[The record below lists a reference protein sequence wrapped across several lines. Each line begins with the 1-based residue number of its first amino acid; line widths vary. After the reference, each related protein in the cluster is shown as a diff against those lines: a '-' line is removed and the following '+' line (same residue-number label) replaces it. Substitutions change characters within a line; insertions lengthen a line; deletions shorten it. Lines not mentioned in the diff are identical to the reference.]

1 MFSIESIIV
10 VSASTIGGNSQL
22 TLQPMR
28 NDMYCGATPLNVT
41 ITTNPVVNNIHY
53 STGVTR
59 VADAPTLLNIPPP
72 LVDVPQ
78 EVGNMPPN
86 DSVMTG
92 TIPQEMDW
100 PMEAATDVVDDMA
113 ILIING
119 LTSADIYNPCKRQ
132 PALGIEYGT
141 IPNSAF
147 SASSFVEGREPYT
160 ARLNGRLAWRPA
172 YMEADQYLF
181 VDLGARYY
189 VTGVSTQGRRA
200 AKEYVTI
207 YNIMYSDNGH
217 NWFHYTNEDKIIV
230 NFVGNKND
238 NGIVRNNFSDPFIS
252 RFVRFNPRQW
262 NNFISMRVEIYGCP
276 FTSSSFTFDGQAIAY
291 YDATFI
297 PLHNLQDELRLRFKT
312 NYPNGVLFY
321 AKGTQ
326 NNDYL
331 TIELRNGSIFVGIDL
346 GSTPERPGATVIQA
360 GSVLDDY
367 QWHDLAIIR
376 YWKNVSVKIDQTVVY
391 EESQS
396 AFNSLDLDGKLYV
409 GGAPNHMERGI
420 TVRPN
425 FQGCLENVL
434 YISPSTNAILDI
446 LLNLQRQLP
455 FYGLEQGRVGSGAL
469 CEDDSLNMHSYTFKT
484 FDSYLEV
491 FRKPG
496 ATSIDVSFQMR
507 TFEPNG
513 ILFYTNLSEPRYF
526 MVGINDVPD
535 QDFLRLFLDEGQ
547 LSCTVQLNG
556 NKRTVRHRRNNLHD
570 GQWHEISLL
579 LTQYRFN
586 ITVDYE
592 PEFSNTR
599 NNLSTTDRF
608 TFSTN
613 GDQVNR
619 ETTMNGFVGCLRQ
632 VIMSGVQILPRD
644 ITNNLTAIIAND
656 NRPRTGSVVNHGV
669 LLDACEMFDR
679 CTPNPCRHGGTWT
692 RFHCDCSQTGYSG
705 AVCHVSDMPLSC
717 LDYKLNRMKI
727 DEVIPERITIIDID
741 GSGPLAPFPIVCRYG
756 SKSEILNVT
765 EIGHYHELES
775 YVSSGY
781 QLPNTIYS
789 QTINYRVPLLQLFS
803 LIDRSYVCKQYIEY
817 TCFNSRLLN
826 YPNSPYGWWV
836 GRTNQTMDY
845 WGGSEI
851 GTGKCSCGLD
861 MSCANPNLFCNCD
874 SQFTTELKD
883 GGYLTRKEY
892 LPVLRV
898 EFGDTGPVGSP
909 QYGRYQVGRLYCEG
923 DLLYDN
929 TVTFR
934 KADAIITVPPFEAKV
949 AGDIRFQFKTGF
961 DSATFGSAIIVQ
973 NVGYDNGDLIEI
985 RLQAPREI
993 AFRYSVGRGTNII
1006 TIRAPYDFN
1015 DNDWHTVQIEIN
1027 RQEARLSVD
1036 DLSAANPEDQTT
1048 FRHIRLTSNLTIG
1061 ASVTNRNGFV
1071 GCIRAFQVNGKL
1083 MDLKSQALRGMYG
1096 ISPDCIGKCQSNP
1109 CLNGGRCNERWS
1121 TYDCDC
1127 TFTPFRGPIC
1137 STEIGTRLEANTMI
1151 KYVFPT
1157 QGVTATEEETIR
1169 VLFTTYKKQ
1178 GILIQLKSDRVDE
1191 KGMIDYFTLEMNNN
1205 GGVRVKF
1212 NYGFDTFEY
1221 NVPYDLTNGQ
1231 NHEII
1236 VTRRDHGKLIIVSVD
1251 NYEPYID
1258 VFPQT
1263 QQIDMQFDSPRVMY
1277 IGRNETTP
1285 PEEGFTGCISR
1296 LQFNR
1301 IFPLKY
1307 AFLEE
1312 RDPSITWTGGSIRE
1326 WPCGT
1331 EPVKYLPEPLE
1342 IPPDRGFT
1350 ILALPRPIYKQ
1361 NVYARNLGLILG
1373 SMGFLLLLILVGLGV
1388 CYQKSSK
1395 SGHYKTKEDKGADQA
1410 IDADIAIIK
1419 GDPRHPDLTEP
1430 KEWIL

>member
-1 MFSIESIIV
+1 MNVEILIAA
-10 VSASTIGGNSQL
+10 SASNLSRRSELMILPGRSNMYGG
-22 TLQPMR
+22 
-28 NDMYCGATPLNVT
+28 LNPPTVT
-41 ITTNPVVNNIHY
+41 ILQNQAAVSVPFQFSTAIRPADNPE
-53 STGVTR
+53 R
-59 VADAPTLLNIPPP
+59 MLNIPAEVVTLPP
-72 LVDVPQ
+72 ENGTFQGLPPEDADWSIEADTSHVDQ
-78 EVGNMPPN
+78 L
-86 DSVMTG
+86 
-92 TIPQEMDW
+92 
-100 PMEAATDVVDDMA
+100 A
-113 ILIING
+113 LIVING
-119 LTSADIYNPCKRQ
+119 LTTADIYSPCKRQ
-132 PALGIEYGT
+132 PALGFEIGT
-141 IPNSAF
+141 IPDTAF
-147 SASSFVEGREPYT
+147 SASSFVEGREPFR
-160 ARLNGRLAWRPA
+160 ARLNDRFAWRPA
-172 YMEADQYLF
+172 FMESDQYLSIN
-181 VDLGARYY
+181 LGARYY
-189 VTGVSTQGRRA
+189 VTGVATQGRRA
-200 AKEYVTI
+200 AREYVTR

-217 NWFHYTNEDKIIV
+217 NWFQYTNEDKIIV
-230 NFVGNKND
+230 NFVGNRND
-238 NGIVRNNFSDPFIS
+238 NGIVRNNFSDPFIA
-252 RFVRFNPRQW
+252 RYIRFNPRQW
-262 NNFISMRVEIYGCP
+262 NNFISMRVEVYGCP
-276 FTSSSFTFDGQAIAY
+276 FTASSFTFDGQTIAY

-297 PLHNLQDELRLRFKT
+297 PLHNQQDELRLRFKT
-312 NYPNGVLFY
+312 NYPTGVLFY

-331 TIELRNGSIFVGIDL
+331 TVELRDGSIFVGLDL

-367 QWHDLAIIR
+367 QWHDLAITR
-376 YWKNVSVKIDQTVVY
+376 YWKNISVKIDQTVIY

-396 AFNSLDLDGKLYV
+396 AFNSLDLDGRLYI

-420 TVRPN
+420 SVRPN
-425 FQGCLENVL
+425 FQGCLENVI
-434 YISPSTNAILDI
+434 YVSPSTDAILDI
-446 LLNLQRQLP
+446 LQNLQRQIP

-484 FDSYLEV
+484 FNAYLEI

-496 ATSIDVSFQMR
+496 ASSIDVSFQMR

-513 ILFYTNLSEPRYF
+513 ILFYTNLSEPRYY

-547 LSCTVQLNG
+547 LACTVQING
-556 NKRTVRHRRNNLHD
+556 NKRTVRHRRINLHD

-579 LTQYRFN
+579 LTQFRFN

-592 PEFSNTR
+592 PEFSNTQ
-599 NNLSTTDRF
+599 NNLSTTDLF
-608 TFSTN
+608 TFSSN
-613 GDQVNR
+613 GGQIYR
-619 ETTMNGFVGCLRQ
+619 ETSMNGFVGCLRQ
-632 VIMSGVQILPRD
+632 VIMSGIQILPRD
-644 ITNNLTAIIAND
+644 IATNLTAVRAND
-656 NRPRTGSVVNHGV
+656 NRPRTGAVINHGV
-669 LLDACEMFDR
+669 LIDACEMFDR
-679 CTPNPCRHGGTWT
+679 CTPNPCRHGGMCHQTWT
-692 RFHCDCSQTGYSG
+692 RFHCDCSGTGYSG

-717 LDYKLNRMKI
+717 LDYKLNRMKV
-727 DEVIPERITIIDID
+727 DEIIPERRTMIDID
-741 GSGPLAPFPIVCRYG
+741 GSGPLAPFPVICRYG
-756 SKSEILNVT
+756 SKTESLNLT

-775 YVSSGY
+775 YVPSGY
-781 QLPNTIYS
+781 QLPNLLYS
-789 QTINYRVPLLQLFS
+789 QAINYLVPLLQLFS

-826 YPNSPYGWWV
+826 YPNSPFGWWV

-861 MSCANPNLFCNCD
+861 MTCANPNLFCNCD

-883 GGYLTRKEY
+883 AGYLTRKEY

-909 QYGRYQVGRLYCEG
+909 QYARYQVGRLNCEG

-934 KADAIITVPPFEAKV
+934 KADAIITVPPFEAKI
-949 AGDIRFQFKTGF
+949 AGDMRFQFKTGF
-961 DSATFGSAIIVQ
+961 NSATFGSAILVQ

-985 RLQAPREI
+985 RLQSPREI
-993 AFRYSVGRGTNII
+993 AFRYSVGRGTNIV

-1015 DNDWHTVQIEIN
+1015 DNNWHTVHIEIN
-1027 RQEARLSVD
+1027 RQEARLTVD

-1048 FRHIRLTSNLTIG
+1048 FRHIQLTSNLTIG

-1071 GCIRAFQVNGKL
+1071 GCIRAFQVNGQL
-1083 MDLKSQALRGMYG
+1083 IDLKSQALRGMYG
-1096 ISPDCIGKCQSNP
+1096 ISPDCTGKCQSNP

-1151 KYVFPT
+1151 KYIFPT

-1169 VLFTTYKKQ
+1169 VMFTTYKKQ
-1178 GILIQLKSDRVDE
+1178 GILMQLKSDRIDE
-1191 KGMIDYFTLEMNNN
+1191 KGLIDYFTLELNNN

-1236 VTRRDHGKLIIVSVD
+1236 VTRRNQGKLIVISVD

-1263 QQIDMQFDSPRVMY
+1263 QQIDMQFDSPRFMY

-1312 RDPSITWTGGSIRE
+1312 RDPSITWTGSSIRE

-1331 EPVKYLPEPLE
+1331 EPVKYLPEPVE
-1342 IPPDRGFT
+1342 IPPDRGFS
-1350 ILALPRPIYKQ
+1350 ILALPRPMYKQ
-1361 NVYARNLGLILG
+1361 YVYERNLALILG
-1373 SMGFLLLLILVGLGV
+1373 SMGFLFIFLLVGIGI
-1388 CYQKSSK
+1388 CYQKSNK

-1410 IDADIAIIK
+1410 IDADAAIIR
-1419 GDPRHPDLTEP
+1419 GDSRHPDLTEA

>member
-1 MFSIESIIV
+1 MNVEILIAA
-10 VSASTIGGNSQL
+10 SASNLSRRSELMILPGRSNMYGG
-22 TLQPMR
+22 
-28 NDMYCGATPLNVT
+28 LNPPTVT
-41 ITTNPVVNNIHY
+41 ILQNQAAVSVPFQFSTAIRPADNPE
-53 STGVTR
+53 R
-59 VADAPTLLNIPPP
+59 MLNIPAEVVTLPP
-72 LVDVPQ
+72 ENGTFQGLPPEDADWSIEADTSHVDQ
-78 EVGNMPPN
+78 L
-86 DSVMTG
+86 
-92 TIPQEMDW
+92 
-100 PMEAATDVVDDMA
+100 A
-113 ILIING
+113 LIVING
-119 LTSADIYNPCKRQ
+119 LTTADIYSPCKRQ
-132 PALGIEYGT
+132 PALGFEIGT
-141 IPNSAF
+141 IPDTAF
-147 SASSFVEGREPYT
+147 SASSFVEGREPFR
-160 ARLNGRLAWRPA
+160 ARLNDRFAWRPA
-172 YMEADQYLF
+172 FMESDQYLSIN
-181 VDLGARYY
+181 LGARYY
-189 VTGVSTQGRRA
+189 VTGVATQGRRA
-200 AKEYVTI
+200 AREYVTR

-217 NWFHYTNEDKIIV
+217 NWFQYTNEDKIIV
-230 NFVGNKND
+230 NFVGNRND
-238 NGIVRNNFSDPFIS
+238 NGIVRNNFSDPFIA
-252 RFVRFNPRQW
+252 RYIRFNPRQW
-262 NNFISMRVEIYGCP
+262 NNFISMRVEVYGCP
-276 FTSSSFTFDGQAIAY
+276 FTASSFTFDGQTIAY

-297 PLHNLQDELRLRFKT
+297 PLHNQQDELRLRFKT
-312 NYPNGVLFY
+312 NYPTGVLFY

-331 TIELRNGSIFVGIDL
+331 TVELRDGSIFVGLDL

-367 QWHDLAIIR
+367 QWHDLAITR
-376 YWKNVSVKIDQTVVY
+376 YWKNISVKIDQTVIY

-396 AFNSLDLDGKLYV
+396 AFNSLDLDGRLYI

-420 TVRPN
+420 T
-425 FQGCLENVL
+425 
-434 YISPSTNAILDI
+434 
-446 LLNLQRQLP
+446 
-455 FYGLEQGRVGSGAL
+455 
-469 CEDDSLNMHSYTFKT
+469 DDSLNMHSYTFKT
-484 FDSYLEV
+484 FNAYLEI

-496 ATSIDVSFQMR
+496 ASSIDVSFQMR

-513 ILFYTNLSEPRYF
+513 ILFYTNLSEPRYY

-547 LSCTVQLNG
+547 LACTVQING
-556 NKRTVRHRRNNLHD
+556 NKRTVRHRRINLHD

-579 LTQYRFN
+579 LTQFRFN

-592 PEFSNTR
+592 PEFSNTQ
-599 NNLSTTDRF
+599 NNLSTTDLF
-608 TFSTN
+608 TFSSN
-613 GDQVNR
+613 GGQIYR
-619 ETTMNGFVGCLRQ
+619 ETSMNGFVGCLRQ
-632 VIMSGVQILPRD
+632 VIMSGIQILPRD
-644 ITNNLTAIIAND
+644 IATNLTAVRAND
-656 NRPRTGSVVNHGV
+656 NRPRTGAVINHGV
-669 LLDACEMFDR
+669 LIDACEMFDR
-679 CTPNPCRHGGTWT
+679 CTPNPCRHGGMCHQTWT
-692 RFHCDCSQTGYSG
+692 RFHCDCSGTGYSG

-717 LDYKLNRMKI
+717 LDYKLNRMKV
-727 DEVIPERITIIDID
+727 DEIIPERRTMIDID
-741 GSGPLAPFPIVCRYG
+741 GSGPLAPFPVICRYG
-756 SKSEILNVT
+756 SKTESLNLT

-775 YVSSGY
+775 YVPSGY
-781 QLPNTIYS
+781 QLPNLLYS
-789 QTINYRVPLLQLFS
+789 QAINYLVPLLQLFS

-826 YPNSPYGWWV
+826 YPNSPFGWWV

-861 MSCANPNLFCNCD
+861 MTCANPNLFCNCD

-883 GGYLTRKEY
+883 AGYLTRKEY

-909 QYGRYQVGRLYCEG
+909 QYARYQVGRLNCEG

-934 KADAIITVPPFEAKV
+934 KADAIITVPPFEAKI
-949 AGDIRFQFKTGF
+949 AGDMRFQFKTGF
-961 DSATFGSAIIVQ
+961 NSATFGSAILVQ

-985 RLQAPREI
+985 RLQSPREI
-993 AFRYSVGRGTNII
+993 AFRYSVGRGTNIV

-1015 DNDWHTVQIEIN
+1015 DNDWHTVHIEIN
-1027 RQEARLSVD
+1027 RQEARLTVD

-1048 FRHIRLTSNLTIG
+1048 FRHIQLTSNLTIG

-1071 GCIRAFQVNGKL
+1071 GCIRAFQVNGQL
-1083 MDLKSQALRGMYG
+1083 IDLKSQALRGMYG
-1096 ISPDCIGKCQSNP
+1096 ISPDCTGKCQSNP

-1151 KYVFPT
+1151 KYIFPT

-1169 VLFTTYKKQ
+1169 VMFTTYKKQ
-1178 GILIQLKSDRVDE
+1178 GILMQLKSDRIDE
-1191 KGMIDYFTLEMNNN
+1191 KGLIDYFTLELNNN

-1236 VTRRDHGKLIIVSVD
+1236 VTRRNQGKLIVISVD

-1263 QQIDMQFDSPRVMY
+1263 QQIDMQFDSPRFMY

-1312 RDPSITWTGGSIRE
+1312 RDPSITWTGSSIRE

-1331 EPVKYLPEPLE
+1331 EPVKYLPEPVE
-1342 IPPDRGFT
+1342 IPPDRGFS
-1350 ILALPRPIYKQ
+1350 ILALPRPMYKQ
-1361 NVYARNLGLILG
+1361 YVYERNLALILG
-1373 SMGFLLLLILVGLGV
+1373 SMGFLFIFLLVGIGI
-1388 CYQKSSK
+1388 CYQKSNK

-1410 IDADIAIIK
+1410 IDADAAIIR
-1419 GDPRHPDLTEP
+1419 GDSRHPDLTEA